1 MPMQVYHIA
10 PDNRPEP
17 IQGAIQ
23 NTPSRTISISGSEFF
38 GFSSCKP
45 RYTFRIRFMTDELT
59 VYNKGDMVEGY
70 RIMSEIGRG
79 AASIIYLVQDPKS
92 KQIWALKHV
101 EKTDPKAQRFLDQAA
116 IEYKIANQIN
126 HPAIRRIEK
135 LIKSGSLL
143 KIRDLYLVM
152 ELVDGISLFEEIPDR
167 LDVLVDLF
175 QQTASGLA
183 EMHSN
188 GYVHADMK
196 PHNIIIGSDIDGNLT
211 AKVIDL
217 GQSCKTGTIKKRI
230 QGTPDYIAPEQVHR
244 REITPKT
251 DIYNFGATMYWTLT
265 GKNIPTAMGTKSDSL
280 MGSLD
285 DALIK
290 EATPISELRS
300 DLPDRLSDLIMQC
313 CQVDID
319 ARPASMSGVAKKL
332 DLILGIIRAP
342 SVPVDEV

>member
-1 MPMQVYHIA
+1 
-10 PDNRPEP
+10 
-17 IQGAIQ
+17 
-23 NTPSRTISISGSEFF
+23 
-38 GFSSCKP
+38 
-45 RYTFRIRFMTDELT
+45 MTEELT
-59 VYNKGDMVEGY
+59 VFKKGDLVEGF

-126 HPAIRRIEK
+126 HPGIRRIERI
-135 LIKSGSLL
+135 IKSGSLL

-152 ELVDGISLFEEIPDR
+152 ELVDGISLFDETPKE
-167 LDVLVDLF
+167 LDVLIDLF
-175 QQTASGLA
+175 RQTASGLH
-183 EMHSN
+183 EMHKH

-217 GQSCKTGTIKKRI
+217 GQSCKIGTIKKRI

-285 DALIK
+285 DALIEK
-290 EATPISELRS
+290 PTPISELRT

-313 CQVDID
+313 CESDID
-319 ARPASMSGVAKKL
+319 KRPDSMEDVANKL
-332 DLILGIIRAP
+332 DLILGIVRAP
-342 SVPVDEV
+342 SIPVDEV